1 MEKIPF
7 HKAYLGEEE
16 KKAVCDVI
24 DSGWISQGKKVE
36 EFEEE
41 FAKYT
46 GARYAVA
53 VSSGTSA
60 LFLALQ
66 SLRLKRGYVAV
77 PSLTFTASA
86 AVIKHVGLEPVFCD
100 SDAETFCLKRKSL
113 EEAKAL
119 VDVVAYIDVQLT
131 GMKTP
136 WIDPSIPVVFD
147 CAHYLFRGCHRQGGA
162 NCYSFHPTKNMTTG
176 FGGMITTDD
185 EEQAK
190 WLKLARMHGCYKK
203 EWNKHADTA
212 ARHGYTVMF
221 PGWKMNMPD
230 LNAALGIE
238 QLKRLDFMNEQKQR
252 CLGRYNINLGLNRL
266 GLHLYPI
273 FVNGRNSFI
282 RFMSD
287 AGIECSVHFEP
298 LHTMPAYKD
307 ELKMEL
313 PNASWMG
320 EHIVSLP
327 LYVELSN
334 EQIDYVCQK
343 VKETNSLVLR

>member
-7 HKAYLGEEE
+7 HKVFLGEEE

-36 EFEEE
+36 EFEKE

-46 GARYAVA
+46 GAGYAVA
-53 VSSGTSA
+53 VSSGTAA
-60 LFLALQ
+60 LFLSLQ
-66 SLRLKRGYVAV
+66 SLGIKKGLVGV

-86 AVIKHVGLEPVFCD
+86 SVIKHSGLKPVFCD
-100 SDAETFCLKRKSL
+100 VDKQTLCLERFEPDLAKTL
-113 EEAKAL
+113 E
-119 VDVVAYIDVQLT
+119 AYIDVQLT
-131 GMKTP
+131 GNKTP
-136 WIDPSIPVVFD
+136 WIETNLPVVFD
-147 CAHYLFRGCHRQGGA
+147 CAHYLFRGCHRQGGT

-185 EEQAK
+185 EEKAK
-190 WLKLARMHGCYKK
+190 WLRFARMHGCYKK
-203 EWNKHADTA
+203 EWIEQGQTA
-212 ARHGYTVMF
+212 ARWGYEVLF
-221 PGWKMNMPD
+221 PGWKMNMTD
-230 LNAALGIE
+230 MQAAMGIE
-238 QLKRLDFMNEQKQR
+238 QLKKLDYMNEEKKR
-252 CLGRYNINLGLNRL
+252 CIDRYNENLGLSNE

-273 FVNGRNSFI
+273 FVENRAEFMK
-282 RFMSD
+282 FMSE

-298 LHTMPAYKD
+298 LHLMPAYETESKQQ
-307 ELKMEL
+307 L
-313 PNASWMG
+313 PNTEWLG

-343 VKETNSLVLR
+343 VKESNNLVSR